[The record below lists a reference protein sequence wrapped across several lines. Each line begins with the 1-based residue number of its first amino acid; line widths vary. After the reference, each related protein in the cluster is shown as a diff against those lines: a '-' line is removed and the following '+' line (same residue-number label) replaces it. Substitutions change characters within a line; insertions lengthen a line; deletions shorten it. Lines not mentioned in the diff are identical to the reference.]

1 MMLKNLAGAGTVLL
15 AGLTGCGA
23 VNQQAINTGIQACY
37 AQTPKVVGNY
47 VRLADC
53 LNQVE
58 GTTIYGLSPTLVGLH
73 MAARRAIAEKVDNR
87 QISPADAELEF
98 AKLGVEIED
107 AIDARSAA
115 RQAAITNS
123 LNAAANAFSN
133 IKGPQLLASPVI
145 NTNCWG
151 GGGYWNCTTH

>member
-1 MMLKNLAGAGTVLL
+1 MMLKNLAGAVAGTVLL

-58 GTTIYGLSPTLVGLH
+58 
-73 MAARRAIAEKVDNR
+73 ARR
-87 QISPADAELEF
+87 F
-98 AKLGVEIED
+98 M
-107 AIDARSAA
+107 
-115 RQAAITNS
+115 
-123 LNAAANAFSN
+123 AFRR
-133 IKGPQLLASPVI
+133 L
-145 NTNCWG
+145 
-151 GGGYWNCTTH
+151 